1 MLRYDDNLCHV
12 AAIVRR
18 LNSHYSGKSVDH
30 VRTHMMLV
38 AQQTFGGGALGYV
51 STGGIVL
58 SAFPKPD
65 HAETYIYA
73 SVADYRFSAEKP
85 M

>member
-1 MLRYDDNLCHV
+1 
-12 AAIVRR
+12 
-18 LNSHYSGKSVDH
+18 
-30 VRTHMMLV
+30 MMLV